1 MLATLRTFIDAI
13 DETVA
18 LIASVVVIVM
28 GVTASIHALLYKRDV
43 RAAIAWTS
51 LIILVPFIGTILY
64 VALGINRIQRKA
76 RALRKVE
83 DARLQALPVGTRP
96 NTSASQSLAVS
107 EGMRPLAHLVDG
119 IARFPLTGGGTVT
132 LLRDGDHAYPA
143 MLAAIDA
150 ATRSIA
156 LSSYIF
162 ANDKIGVQFADAL
175 TRAHARGVIVRV
187 LIDAV
192 GARYSLTPLTRVLQ
206 KRAVPVARFL
216 PLSVLHWPFFNM
228 RNHRKL
234 LVTDGC
240 VGFIGGINIRDDNVR
255 APDDAKVRSHHIH
268 DLHARVT
275 GPVVAQIMQTL
286 AEDWHFTTKEELT
299 GEVWFSEP
307 VTTGDA
313 LLRVLPDGPGHDFDV
328 ARMTLLGA
336 LSIAKMRVCIVTP
349 YFLPDSV
356 LIAALAVCARRGVV
370 VDIVL
375 PEKSNLPYVDWAT
388 RALLWQVLEPGC
400 RVWLASGDFDHTK
413 LMIVDDS
420 WTLIG
425 SANWDPRSLRLNFEA
440 NMECYDA
447 AIAREARALVDD
459 KMASARAYTMTD
471 ADGRPAP
478 TRILHALAR
487 LFSPFL

>member
-1 MLATLRTFIDAI
+1 MLETLRTFIDAI

-18 LIASVVVIVM
+18 LIASAIVLFM
-28 GVTASIHALLYKRDV
+28 AVTASIHALLYKRDV

-76 RALRKVE
+76 RALRRVE
-83 DARLQALPVGTRP
+83 DARLLALPDGTRP
-96 NTSASQSLAVS
+96 NTSASAPLAVT
-107 EGMRPLAHLVDG
+107 EPLRPLARLVDT

-132 LLRDGDHAYPA
+132 LLRDGDEAYPA

-162 ANDKIGVQFADAL
+162 ANDAIGLRFADAL
-175 TRAHARGVIVRV
+175 TRAHERGVVVRV

-192 GARYSLTPLTRVLQ
+192 GARYSLTPITRVLK
-206 KRAVPVARFL
+206 KRGVPSARFL

-234 LVTDGC
+234 LVTDGR
-240 VGFIGGINIRDDNVR
+240 VGFIGGLNIRDDNV
-255 APDDAKVRSHHIH
+255 KTGTGSHEHHIH

-275 GPVVAQIMQTL
+275 GPVVAQLTQTL
-286 AEDWHFTTKEELT
+286 AEDWHFTTKEVLT
-299 GEVWFSEP
+299 GDLWFPEP
-307 VTTGDA
+307 VHTGDA
-313 LLRVLPDGPGHDFDV
+313 LLRVLPDGPGHDFDI
-328 ARMTLLGA
+328 ARTTFLGA
-336 LSIAKMRVCIVTP
+336 LSVAKERVCIVTP

-356 LIAALAVCARRGVV
+356 LIAALAVCARRGVT

-375 PEKSNLPYVDWAT
+375 PEKSNLRYVDWAT
-388 RALLWQVLEPGC
+388 RALLWQVLEPGS
-400 RVWLASGDFDHTK
+400 RVWLASGRFDHMK
-413 LMIVDDS
+413 LMVVDDS
-420 WTLIG
+420 WTHLG

-440 NMECYDA
+440 NMECYDQ
-447 AIAREARALVDD
+447 AIAREAQALVDERM
-459 KMASARAYTMTD
+459 KGARAYTMKD
-471 ADGRPAP
+471 ADGRRGP
-478 TRILHALAR
+478 TRVLHAMAR